1 MDVSEDELQCLYTWV
16 DEIPLSRPKRNIA
29 RDFSDG
35 VLVAEVV
42 ANYFP
47 RLVELHNYS
56 PANSLQQKLYNWNTL
71 NAKVFRK
78 LGFQL
83 HRDDQNL
90 CANSVPGAIE
100 RILKLLRI
108 HIADCEA
115 RGGFESPQPTF
126 STLNSSGGLS
136 MTNAGTLHRSQDLG
150 ASQPLSP
157 LLSSYMSGGKGK
169 GVAAEVLAEKE
180 GTILELREM
189 NEILETKVRKLEQLV
204 KLKDAKIHTLMAK
217 LQAAGLL

>member
-1 MDVSEDELQCLYTWV
+1 
-16 DEIPLSRPKRNIA
+16 
-29 RDFSDG
+29 

-90 CANSVPGAIE
+90 CVRWGAV
-100 RILKLLRI
+100 
-108 HIADCEA
+108 
-115 RGGFESPQPTF
+115 GGSIDRVAPRLVAF
-126 STLNSSGGLS
+126 GL
-136 MTNAGTLHRSQDLG
+136 
-150 ASQPLSP
+150 
-157 LLSSYMSGGKGK
+157 
-169 GVAAEVLAEKE
+169 
-180 GTILELREM
+180 
-189 NEILETKVRKLEQLV
+189 
-204 KLKDAKIHTLMAK
+204 
-217 LQAAGLL
+217 